1 MYEEELDE
9 DGQEYYAIRPNKSQI
24 KREMADLNT
33 FAEELARLPTSQLQQ
48 FELDSTL
55 YNSFITAAGLPP
67 TGARKRQMK
76 YICGL
81 LRKMDITPLQ
91 EKLARLQSKSAH
103 AVREHHLA
111 ERWRDQLI
119 NGEETVLTRLLFE
132 YPNADRQ
139 QLRHLVR
146 SAKKE
151 ITGTAPPK
159 YSRLLY
165 RYLKE
170 ILSVN
175 VDEQPYTAS

>member
-33 FAEELARLPTSQLQQ
+33 FAEELTRLPTSQLQQ
-48 FELDSTL
+48 FELDDAL
-55 YNSFITAAGLPP
+55 YNGLVTAAGLPA

-111 ERWRDQLI
+111 ERWRDQLV
-119 NGEETVLTRLLFE
+119 NGEESVLTGLLFE

-151 ITGTAPPK
+151 ITSTAPPK

-170 ILSVN
+170 IL
-175 VDEQPYTAS
+175 TADVAD

>member
-9 DGQEYYAIRPNKSQI
+9 NGVDYYAIRPNKSQI
-24 KREMADLNT
+24 KRDIADLAA
-33 FAEELARLPTSQLQQ
+33 FAEELAGLPLAQLNQ
-48 FELDSTL
+48 FELDVEL
-55 YNSFITAAGLPP
+55 FKALVAASGMPP

-76 YICGL
+76 YISGA
-81 LRKMDITPLQ
+81 LRKIDIAPLQ

-103 AVREHHLA
+103 AVREHHAA

-119 NGEETVLTRLLFE
+119 NNEEDVLTRLLSD
-132 YPNADRQ
+132 YPDADRQ

-151 ITGTAPPK
+151 LAHDAPHK
-159 YSRLLY
+159 YARLLY

-170 ILSVN
+170 LLTQES
-175 VDEQPYTAS
+175 A

>member
-9 DGQEYYAIRPNKSQI
+9 DGQEFYAIRPNKSQI
-24 KREMADLNT
+24 KRDIADLNL
-33 FAEELARLPTSQLQQ
+33 FAEELVSLPTSQLQQ
-48 FELDSTL
+48 FDLDITI
-55 YNSFITAAGLPP
+55 YNSFVTAAGLPS
-67 TGARKRQMK
+67 TSARKRQMK

-81 LRKMDITPLQ
+81 LRNMDIAPLQ

-119 NGEETVLTRLLFE
+119 NGEEAILTHFLGE
-132 YPNADRQ
+132 YPAADRQ

-151 ITGTAPPK
+151 ITSTAPPK
-159 YSRLLY
+159 YARLLY
-165 RYLKE
+165 RHLKD
-170 ILSVN
+170 ILT
-175 VDEQPYTAS
+175 EEHAE